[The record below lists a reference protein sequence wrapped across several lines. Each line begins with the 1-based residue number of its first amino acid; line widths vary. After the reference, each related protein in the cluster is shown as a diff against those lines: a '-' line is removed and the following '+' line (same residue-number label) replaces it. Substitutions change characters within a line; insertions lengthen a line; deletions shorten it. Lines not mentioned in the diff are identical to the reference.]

1 MKFLD
6 EAFFKK
12 PLPYILQSLLASITM
27 FFILTFLDIISHTAI
42 IASLGAT
49 AFIVF
54 TLPHKLSSR
63 LRSVV
68 GGYVVSIIVGCGCSI
83 LSRKFFLLNPS
94 LKIHYVIFGALS
106 VGISLFLMA
115 ITDTEHPPAAGMAL
129 GLVINT
135 WDYNTLLFIVGA
147 VVVMYSVK
155 RILRPLMVDLI

>member
-1 MKFLD
+1 
-6 EAFFKK
+6 
-12 PLPYILQSLLASITM
+12 
-27 FFILTFLDIISHTAI
+27 
-42 IASLGAT
+42 
-49 AFIVF
+49 
-54 TLPHKLSSR
+54 
-63 LRSVV
+63 
-68 GGYVVSIIVGCGCSI
+68 
-83 LSRKFFLLNPS
+83 